1 MTDNGLLYFPRLS
14 SIRPRNILVGHSPRT
29 SSSIL
34 MFSVASM
41 MNTFVPKFFV
51 SSALTTST
59 LSTVK
64 EFQMIEIASLS
75 TQIIVFAY
83 LFLVS
88 LSDMPKKRKR
98 RSLVNMSLL
107 GAFIMIVLMM
117 LQIMLTVLA

>member
-14 SIRPRNILVGHSPRT
+14 SIRPRNILVGHSLRT

-41 MNTFVPKFFV
+41 MNAFVPKLFV
-51 SSALTTST
+51 SSALTTSA

-64 EFQMIEIASLS
+64 EFQMIEIISLF
-75 TQIIVFAY
+75 TQIIVFTY
-83 LFLVS
+83 LFFVS
-88 LSDMPKKRKR
+88 LSDMPKKRKH

-107 GAFIMIVLMM
+107 GSFIMIVLMM

>member
-14 SIRPRNILVGHSPRT
+14 SIRLRNILVGHSPRT

-41 MNTFVPKFFV
+41 MNAFVPKFFV
-51 SSALTTST
+51 SSALTTSA
-59 LSTVK
+59 LSAVK
-64 EFQMIEIASLS
+64 EFQMIEIISLF

-83 LFLVS
+83 LFFVS
-88 LSDMPKKRKR
+88 LSDMNVKRKR
-98 RSLVNMSLL
+98 RSIVNMSLL
-107 GAFIMIVLMM
+107 GSFIMIVLMM

>member
-14 SIRPRNILVGHSPRT
+14 SIRPRNILVGHSLRT

-41 MNTFVPKFFV
+41 MNTFIPKFFV
-51 SSALTTST
+51 SSALTTSA

-83 LFLVS
+83 LFFVS
-88 LSDMPKKRKR
+88 LSDMSKKRKR

>member
-41 MNTFVPKFFV
+41 MNAFVPKFFV
-51 SSALTTST
+51 SSALVTSA
-59 LSTVK
+59 LSAVK
-64 EFQMIEIASLS
+64 EFQMIEIISLF

-83 LFLVS
+83 LFFVS
-88 LSDMPKKRKR
+88 LSDMNVKRKR
-98 RSLVNMSLL
+98 RSIVNMSLL
-107 GAFIMIVLMM
+107 GSFIMLVLMM

>member
-1 MTDNGLLYFPRLS
+1 MTDNGLLYFPRPS

-51 SSALTTST
+51 SSALTTSA

-83 LFLVS
+83 LFFVS

>member
-14 SIRPRNILVGHSPRT
+14 SIRLRNILVGHSPRT

-41 MNTFVPKFFV
+41 MNAFVPKFFV
-51 SSALTTST
+51 SSALTTSA

-64 EFQMIEIASLS
+64 EFQMIEIISLF

-83 LFLVS
+83 LFFVS
-88 LSDMPKKRKR
+88 LSDMNVKRKR

-107 GAFIMIVLMM
+107 GSFIMIVLMM

>member
-14 SIRPRNILVGHSPRT
+14 SIRPRNILVGHSLRT

-41 MNTFVPKFFV
+41 MNTFIPKFFV
-51 SSALTTST
+51 SSALTTSA

-83 LFLVS
+83 LFFVS

>member
-14 SIRPRNILVGHSPRT
+14 SIRLRNILVGHSLRT

-41 MNTFVPKFFV
+41 MNAFVPKFFV
-51 SSALTTST
+51 SSALTTSA
-59 LSTVK
+59 LSAVK
-64 EFQMIEIASLS
+64 EFQMIEIISLF

-83 LFLVS
+83 LFFVS
-88 LSDMPKKRKR
+88 LSDMNAKRKR
-98 RSLVNMSLL
+98 RSIVNMSLL
-107 GAFIMIVLMM
+107 GSFIMIVLMM

>member
-14 SIRPRNILVGHSPRT
+14 SIRLRNILVGHSPRT

-41 MNTFVPKFFV
+41 MNAFAPKFFV
-51 SSALTTST
+51 SSALTTSA
-59 LSTVK
+59 LSAVK
-64 EFQMIEIASLS
+64 EFQMIEIISLF

-83 LFLVS
+83 LFFVS
-88 LSDMPKKRKR
+88 LSDMNVKRKR

-107 GAFIMIVLMM
+107 GSFIMIVLMM

>member
-14 SIRPRNILVGHSPRT
+14 SIRPRNILVGHSLRT

-41 MNTFVPKFFV
+41 MNAFVPKFFV
-51 SSALTTST
+51 SSALTTSA

-64 EFQMIEIASLS
+64 EFQMIEIISLF
-75 TQIIVFAY
+75 TQIIAFAY
-83 LFLVS
+83 LFFVS
-88 LSDMPKKRKR
+88 LSDMSKKRKR

-107 GAFIMIVLMM
+107 GSFIMIVLMM

>member
-14 SIRPRNILVGHSPRT
+14 SIRPRNILVGHSIRT

-41 MNTFVPKFFV
+41 MNAFVPKFFV
-51 SSALTTST
+51 SSALTTSA
-59 LSTVK
+59 LSAVK
-64 EFQMIEIASLS
+64 EFQMIEIISLF

-83 LFLVS
+83 LFFVS
-88 LSDMPKKRKR
+88 LSDMNVKRKR
-98 RSLVNMSLL
+98 RSIVNMSLL
-107 GAFIMIVLMM
+107 GSFIMIVLMM

>member
-14 SIRPRNILVGHSPRT
+14 SIRPRNILVGHSLRT

-41 MNTFVPKFFV
+41 MNAFVPKFFV
-51 SSALTTST
+51 SSALSTSA
-59 LSTVK
+59 LSAVK
-64 EFQMIEIASLS
+64 EFQMIEIISLF

-83 LFLVS
+83 LFFVS
-88 LSDMPKKRKR
+88 LSDMSKKRKR

-107 GAFIMIVLMM
+107 GSFIMIVLMM